1 VRNPGIQN
9 RKRSGFSL
17 LEAVLTMAIA
27 GLVLGMAVPALGRW
41 RDRAA
46 LQSAAARLVREV
58 RSLRLRA
65 LAHGFS
71 YAMVFARQGAQWR
84 YSLYRDGDGDGV
96 RMADLLA
103 GVDPKVEGPYAIGR
117 EIGPVDF
124 GLPGPIPRI
133 PPSSGQLDPA
143 DPVQLGA
150 TDILSLSPLGT
161 ATSGT
166 LYLQGMEGRV
176 IGAVVYG
183 PTARVRLWIYNP
195 ATRGWTQSEGPG
207 AL

>member
-58 RSLRLRA
+58 R
-65 LAHGFS
+65 
-71 YAMVFARQGAQWR
+71 

-124 GLPGPIPRI
+124 GLPGPIASI